1 MTSEVLFS
9 RRTFA
14 GTRFAERSTVCE
26 CRIHGRSNK
35 KNPVSHSSCQP
46 FFKII
51 ITIMV
56 IDECTFL
63 FHYRF
68 YCCYM
73 AEILP
78 TDAVLN
84 TKKSNESIKHLL
96 VCLYLA
102 MTRDD
107 PR

>member
-1 MTSEVLFS
+1 
-9 RRTFA
+9 
-14 GTRFAERSTVCE
+14 
-26 CRIHGRSNK
+26 
-35 KNPVSHSSCQP
+35 
-46 FFKII
+46 
-51 ITIMV
+51 MV

-84 TKKSNESIKHLL
+84 TNKSNESIKQNKFIGMS
-96 VCLYLA
+96 VP
-102 MTRDD
+102 RDD